1 MVWGLGLAL
10 LALNVAHTWVIEG
23 GWDYHHML
31 PTPPPH
37 HDFPNIFRQVGK
49 RAVLMGKMLGGTTN
63 L

>member
-31 PTPPPH
+31 PTTPTMI
-37 HDFPNIFRQVGK
+37 FPTF
-49 RAVLMGKMLGGTTN
+49 LGRWEKGQS
-63 L
+63 